1 MGWAAEGDDDNPWI
15 EVDLLENKLIGG
27 IVTWPRADNVMD
39 HYVKTFNIQYREEG
53 STWKYYQEFGSTV
66 VGVNTSWS
74 VGLKDVDFWIQIFTG
89 NENLFETILNDFT
102 ERLVARY
109 VRFNI
114 LTYYEYPTMR
124 WELLG
129 CTNCESSFVKVKANI
144 CTFITGVS

>member
-66 VGVNTSWS
+66 VG
-74 VGLKDVDFWIQIFTG
+74 IFTG
-89 NENLFETILNDFT
+89 NENLFETVLNDFT

-129 CTNCESSFVKVKANI
+129 CTNCESSFVKVKANF
-144 CTFITGVS
+144 CTFITGVRPIWGLL